1 MLEMRIGKIGFKSQG
16 SFTPHHQKV
25 TGVSLQ
31 MNGKI
36 LKGSTQKPPCP
47 FKERP
52 GLSRGAGFTLIEVL
66 IAIAILAGGL
76 LSVFYMFPLALRQ
89 LRLSKVLMET
99 AFLSKKKLEELKTYN
114 IAEEAEGREGNFDW
128 QISLGEEE
136 VLEGVNLKKFI
147 LKIKSNSSG
156 APKLSEEFITYL
168 PFEEKS
174 D

>member
-1 MLEMRIGKIGFKSQG
+1 VRFKERW
-16 SFTPHHQKV
+16 SFTPYHQKA
-25 TGVSLQ
+25 TGVNPQ

-36 LKGSTQKPPCP
+36 LKGNVQKLPRPL
-47 FKERP
+47 KERA

-76 LSVFYMFPLALRQ
+76 ISIFYMFPLALRQ

-99 AFLSKKKLEELKTYN
+99 AFLAKKKLEELKTYN
-114 IAEEAEGREGNFDW
+114 IAEEASGREGNFDW

-136 VLEGVNLKKFI
+136 LLEGVNLKKFI
-147 LKIKSNSSG
+147 LRIESNSSSI
-156 APKLSEEFITYL
+156 PKLSEEFITYL